1 MELVTNFFILV
12 FLMALTAYIIT
23 DTIYKVKIYVH
34 KESNKAAVPETAYR
48 GTSAAFDITAT
59 ETITIP
65 AKKSAVVPN
74 DLRLTINQTDPY
86 YMFVQLRSSMGFKR
100 DLVPHAGVIDAGY
113 TGPLGIKIYNLGD
126 EDVIIESGTKFAQI
140 LVLPKVPFKFKEINR
155 QEFIALERAQKR
167 GSKGFGSSGK

>member
-12 FLMALTAYIIT
+12 FLMALTAYIVNE
-23 DTIYKVKIYVH
+23 TIYKVKIYVH
-34 KESNKAAVPETAYR
+34 KESNKAVVPETAYR

-126 EDVIIESGTKFAQI
+126 EFAQI

-155 QEFIALERAQKR
+155 QEFIALERAQER